1 MDRNKLLLA
10 AALVSVLATVGLSG
24 QQALADEPVDQC
36 SQGELR
42 AGLCPP
48 PGASGEFG
56 GGGVDLEAGYEI
68 GGGGGGGRGGGGD
81 NGQGG
86 DGDGVG
92 IVYDDRGGKATGP
105 VIGGPIAAEREGFTV
120 SCAPQTPCDPNLVV
134 RVSDLVN
141 IRPASATSQMEPSGW
156 MVVGLPAN
164 FVASA
169 SVHMRSGELLGFP
182 ADVRFTPAGFRWDY
196 GDGSARSTGSGGA
209 TWAALGLVEF
219 SETATSHTFQA
230 SGEYSITPS
239 VVYTAEYQFAGQGW
253 REVAGTLTVASA
265 RMTAVAGDAKTVLVD
280 EDCQR
285 NPLGPG
291 C

>member
-1 MDRNKLLLA
+1 MVRRILLLA
-10 AALVSVLATVGLSG
+10 IFVSVLFALGLNAAQGAFACTLAERVG
-24 QQALADEPVDQC
+24 DNCPE
-36 SQGELR
+36 
-42 AGLCPP
+42 AG
-48 PGASGEFG
+48 GEFG

-68 GGGGGGGRGGGGD
+68 GGGGGGGGGGGD